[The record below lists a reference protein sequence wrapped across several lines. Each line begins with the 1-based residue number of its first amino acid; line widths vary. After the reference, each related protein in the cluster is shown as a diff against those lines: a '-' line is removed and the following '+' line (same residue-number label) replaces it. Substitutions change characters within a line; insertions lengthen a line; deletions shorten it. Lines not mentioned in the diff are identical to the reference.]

1 MINKRITRFG
11 YIINKNILTK
21 DIIQKIKSDLTIKP
35 KINGNYGKRHEVQ
48 FYLYLENAKYINVP
62 KYYGI
67 NNFGIPEINDLETY
81 DFPSY
86 LVNYTGTLRFEQQKI
101 VDKIIDG
108 FEKHRGGLLIAGC
121 GSGKTNM
128 FIYIACYYKLKT
140 LFLVHKTFLKNQII
154 ERIKKITNIE
164 KVGIIQKNK
173 VMIDYPFTVGL
184 IQSIAKRNYDDSI
197 FKNFG
202 LVIIDEVHHMGSKV
216 FSTVYQ
222 KISTKYMLGASAEYT
237 RNDETFNLINLYM
250 GPILH
255 LEEQKPNEMVIVKRY
270 HYHTSNKKRNK
281 VVLNNF
287 TKEPD
292 RATMISNLIYI
303 KKRNRFIINL
313 IKSLFCLD
321 KNILCL
327 TGRLKQ
333 VNLIY
338 KILKLDDTLKIHVG
352 KYIGNM
358 SEDKLK
364 ISAQKKIILGT
375 YSMAEEGLDINTLN
389 VVIFCT
395 PKSTIKQ
402 SVGRILRK
410 ENYQE
415 HPIVVD
421 IIDKNYIMEKQAE
434 KRNRYYEKQN
444 YIVQDFYVS
453 DYEKDNYFLWNN
465 KEFIDESL
473 VKISSRKIKS
483 KNINF
488 SNISFLD

>member
-1 MINKRITRFG
+1 MADKRITRFG
-11 YIINKNILTK
+11 YIINKKILTDDMIK
-21 DIIQKIKSDLTIKP
+21 KIKLDLTIKP
-35 KINGNYGKRHEVQ
+35 KITGNYGKKHEVK
-48 FYLYLENAKYINVP
+48 FHLYLENEKYINVP

-67 NNFGIPEINDLETY
+67 NNFGLPEINNLETY
-81 DFPSY
+81 KFPTY
-86 LVNYTGTLRFEQQKI
+86 FVNYLETLRPNQQII
-101 VDKIIDG
+101 VDKIITG

-128 FIYIACYYKLKT
+128 FIYIACFYKLKT

-154 ERIKKITNIE
+154 DRIKKVTNVE
-164 KVGIIQKNK
+164 KVGIIQKDK
-173 VMIDYPFTVGL
+173 VIIDYPFTVGL

-255 LEEQKPNEMVIVKRY
+255 LEEQKPNDMVIVKRY
-270 HYHTSNKKRNK
+270 HYITSNEKRNK

-292 RATMISNLIYI
+292 RSTMISNLVCI

-313 IKSLFCLD
+313 IKQLFHLG

-327 TGRLKQ
+327 SGRIKQ

-338 KILKLDDTLKIHVG
+338 KKLKVNDILKDHVG

-389 VVIFCT
+389 VVLFCT
-395 PKSTIKQ
+395 PKSSIKQ
-402 SVGRILRK
+402 SIGRILRK

-415 HPIVVD
+415 NPLVID
-421 IIDKNYIMEKQAE
+421 IIDKNYIMENQSI
-434 KRNRYYEKQN
+434 KRYKYYEKQN
-444 YIVQDFYVS
+444 YIVQDFYVC
-453 DYEKDNYFLWNN
+453 DYEKDNYYLWNDS
-465 KEFIDESL
+465 KFIDESL
-473 VKISSRKIKS
+473 VKISSKKIKL
-483 KNINF
+483 NNNDF
-488 SNISFLD
+488 SSVNFLD